1 VVSLGIVEEH
11 GKKAKKSYIRQ
22 SIKDFKLDFVGTQ
35 ETMREDYPAN
45 ILK

>member
-1 VVSLGIVEEH
+1 VVLLGTIEEPW
-11 GKKAKKSYIRQ
+11 KKAKKSYIRQ